1 MNTFHWNFRKVK
13 HPGWFF
19 PESYTVTILYTG
31 LAYLARFTT
40 RWVVDQQ
47 IKTELIN
54 QNLASELALLRSQVN
69 PHFLFNTLN
78 NIYSLVYTKSDLA
91 PEAMTKLSDIM
102 RYMLY
107 EANTEKVPL
116 SKEAD
121 YLKSYI
127 ELLQLRL
134 SKPDFIELTISG
146 GTVDKPIVPML
157 LIPFVENAYKHC
169 NKKSVSPGIRIFL
182 NVDKDL
188 LTFRVINSIKKDMES
203 KEYPEGG
210 IGLKNIK
217 RRLELLYPEKHTLK
231 ISEDSDVYSVE
242 LCIKLQ

>member
-1 MNTFHWNFRKVK
+1 ML
-13 HPGWFF
+13 P
-19 PESYTVTILYTG
+19 G
-31 LAYLARFTT
+31 LAAIP
-40 RWVVDQQ
+40 W
-47 IKTELIN
+47 N
-54 QNLASELALLRSQVN
+54 SGSELKMSRFAGPAL
-69 PHFLFNTLN
+69 P
-78 NIYSLVYTKSDLA
+78 KSDLA